1 MQGDEKLLT
10 VIHNHIWG
18 MSPLPSEKDLNL
30 YLNHEIK
37 YGIITNEMGVFTI
50 RNNNKK
56 KLSEDDMNDLLDDLA
71 DMDDLIIE
79 KFENNKKIIYD
90 SNNDNHKYLLNEY
103 LKSNF
108 EYWVNEYESLLS
120 NYNMKV
126 KFINAKEIN
135 NI

>member
-1 MQGDEKLLT
+1 
-10 VIHNHIWG
+10 